1 MSASSLFRLSG
12 ISLILGGLLGTFAVA
27 LHPSNMIDPA
37 NIPVHLALYSAVMLI
52 ALGLPGLY
60 ARQAE
65 RAGVLGLIGT
75 VVLFFGL
82 VFVDP
87 IHSVLEFTV
96 VPMLGADPAT
106 RPLLDGPPPG
116 LMGPLLM
123 AVPVL
128 LIGLL
133 VMAIASIRAAVF
145 PRWPAAL
152 AVATVVMVVVGFAL
166 SGPGPSESP
175 VSEIGPALLYL
186 TLAVYGYVLAINPGR
201 TTAATTDARVTNRER
216 VLAPR

>member
-1 MSASSLFRLSG
+1 MSPSTLYRLSG
-12 ISLILGGLLGTFAVA
+12 ISLIVGGLLGTVAVA

-37 NIPVHLALYSAVMLI
+37 NIPVHFALYWAVMLT
-52 ALGLPGLY
+52 ALGLPALY

-65 RAGVLGLIGT
+65 RAGVPGLIGT
-75 VVLFFGL
+75 VLVFFGV

-96 VPMLGADPAT
+96 VPLLGADPAT

-116 LMGPLLM
+116 LMGPLLL

-128 LIGLL
+128 LVGLL
-133 VMAIASIRAAVF
+133 VMAIASFRAGVF

-152 AVATVVMVVVGFAL
+152 AFATVVMVVVGFAL
-166 SGPGPSESP
+166 SGPQPNDSP

-186 TLAVYGYVLAINPGR
+186 TFAAYGYVLAMHVGR
-201 TTAATTDARVTNRER
+201 TPSTIADPPLAER
-216 VLAPR
+216 VLAR